1 MKKILLSLFGLFLCA
16 NVFSGINVN
25 HNQAMTKALSE
36 DDVSVATKVD
46 SSYSGITIHAGDVNG
61 ADKYTNAALDFTSA
75 SLEGKSV
82 LAIDIEN
89 TEVTGGSDAYA
100 NVKVGINGNI
110 LNKYD
115 NLFLTSQPS
124 NFVEKKW
131 GDWWFIAPGCRA
143 TVFLPTA
150 EWLEGQTEIHQIS
163 FIFDNYAGNTKV
175 FDVTLHGVYLL
186 TENNVLGGSN
196 LLSVLSHDGSDAIDD
211 ANLALLNCTA
221 SYTTTAMKSNM
232 SLDGSAKIHVKS
244 TDEGGVA
251 DTGYSFLTIKPTT
264 SDLVIN
270 TKNGFA
276 FDVNTYAGECYL
288 QMQLVNTDG
297 TLFQYSYIDW
307 NNRGVLL
314 TTPDGTVSHN
324 IVHTL
329 YGGLY
334 IPANVKGT
342 LYVPYSVFFTTP
354 AGMLREIKIG
364 LDVQYGLGRSIAIGN
379 FVHVDATATHK
390 VYTLSTLSTLTAS
403 QWNREYL
410 NLGTHFFSN
419 ETGNK
424 FNNFVV
430 SEYKYFDVYFLSQ
443 LNGGEFKAA
452 LNGETFDM
460 SQVQVQSTNVRFYTN
475 SSIYYLYH
483 TEFNPVG
490 LAVSQALVLTSSDLK
505 VNDDVILAD
514 VSNGL
519 ILKDLASENVVLTE
533 TPADLENALGFAS
546 QTLYSVNWRDVNHSV
561 CHYTSETVA
570 LGEIIASYDL
580 LSTGAKAMADL
591 LDDSTEEN
599 PNVTLGETMTMLKG
613 YYSSLQSSNLTNL
626 STNNIII
633 IIWSM
638 IAIVAFGAFG
648 ISFAVKKAKKVR

>member
-1 MKKILLSLFGLFLCA
+1 MKKILLSLFGLLLCA
-16 NVFSGINVN
+16 NVLGGINVN
-25 HNQAMTKALSE
+25 QNQAMTRALSE
-36 DDVSVATKVD
+36 SDVSIATKVD
-46 SSYSGITIHAGDVNG
+46 SPYSGITIHAGDVNG

-89 TEVTGGSDAYA
+89 TGVTGGFDAYA

-115 NLFLTSQPS
+115 NLYLESQPS
-124 NFVEKKW
+124 NIVEKKW
-131 GDWWFIAPGCRA
+131 GDWWFITPSCRA

-175 FDVTLHGVYLL
+175 FDITLHGVYLL

-196 LLSVLSHDGSDAIDD
+196 LLPVLSHDGNDAIDD
-211 ANLALLNCTA
+211 VKLALLNCTA
-221 SYTTTAMKSNM
+221 SYTTTAIKSNM

-244 TDEGGVA
+244 ADEGGIA
-251 DTGYSFLTIKPTT
+251 DVGYSFLTIKPTT

-297 TLFQYSYIDW
+297 TVFQYSYIDW

-314 TTPDGTVSHN
+314 TTADGTVSHN

-334 IPANVKGT
+334 IPANIKGT

-364 LDVQYGLGRSIAIGN
+364 LDVQYGLGRSIALGN

-390 VYTLSTLSTLTAS
+390 IYNMCTLSTLTAS

-410 NLGTHFFSN
+410 NLGTHFFCD

-424 FNNFVV
+424 YSDFAV
-430 SEYKYFDVYFLSQ
+430 SEYKYFDIYFLSQ
-443 LNGGEFKAA
+443 LNSGEFKAT
-452 LNGETFDM
+452 LNGETLDM
-460 SQVQVQSTNVRFYTN
+460 SQVQVQSTNVRLYVN
-475 SSIYYLYH
+475 SYFYYLYH

-490 LAVSQALVLTSSDLK
+490 LAVSQALVLTSSDVK
-505 VNDDVILAD
+505 VNNDVILAD
-514 VSNGL
+514 VSSGL
-519 ILKDLASENVVLTE
+519 IFKDLAGENITLAE

-546 QTLYSVNWRDVNHSV
+546 QTLYSINWRDVDHSV

-570 LGEIIASYDL
+570 LGEIISSYDQ
-580 LSTGAKAMADL
+580 LSNGAKVMADL

-599 PNVTLGETMTMLKG
+599 PNVTLGETIAMLKG
-613 YYSSLQSSNLTNL
+613 YYSLLQSSNRINL
-626 STNNIII
+626 SSNNSI
-633 IIWSM
+633 IIWSI
-638 IAIVAFGAFG
+638 IAMVAFCAFG
-648 ISFAVKKAKKVR
+648 VTFTVKKAKKVR